1 MERVFVRSWRALAL
15 RGAVSLAFG
24 VVALAW
30 PAVTLSGLVI
40 FFGAYALIDGFIAL
54 GAAARPD
61 VTSPRI
67 PVLVLEAMFGIGIGM
82 AALLW
87 TGMTAIILIWLVGL
101 WAIVTGVLEVVLAA
115 KLRGKVPGDTMLA
128 IAGLGSLAA
137 GLLMVVWPQTTALVF
152 VVLLGGYALFF
163 GTSMVVLALR
173 LRQVMALPA
182 PRHHSPHALS

>member
-1 MERVFVRSWRALAL
+1 VERVFVRSWRALAL

>member
-30 PAVTLSGLVI
+30 PAITLSGLVI
-40 FFGAYALIDGFIAL
+40 FFGAYALLDGFIAL

-87 TGMTAIILIWLVGL
+87 TGMTAIILVWLVGL
-101 WAIVTGVLEVVLAA
+101 WAIVTGVLEVMLAA

-173 LRQVMALPA
+173 LRQVMALPT